1 MKEADPQNP
10 TGKMPGP
17 LMAHLADQAGSVE
30 PPADAVADAVV
41 LALHE
46 DLTPDGDLS
55 AALVPADAV
64 ADGVLASRADGVLAG
79 SACATEAF
87 AQVSDDIE
95 VVWLRADGDRVGAGE
110 TVATVRGPLAP
121 ILTAER
127 TALNFLCRLSGVAT
141 TTARWVEAAGV
152 AAGADSVRIWDT
164 RKTTPGLRALER
176 AAVRAGGGWNHRTN
190 LSHWIMLKD
199 NHLTGTDI
207 ASAVASSRSLWPGR
221 TVHVECETLD
231 QVRESLEAGADALLL
246 DNMTPTSIIT
256 CVAEVHAHGER
267 HGSRPLVEASGG
279 ITVDRVADYAATG
292 VDCISTSALTNGA
305 PSLDLG
311 LDLGPE
317 LDLNRDHQTGER
329 A

>member
-1 MKEADPQNP
+1 MQDPNP
-10 TGKMPGP
+10 QGSAGRLPP
-17 LMAHLADQAGSVE
+17 SLVAHLADQASSVE
-30 PPADAVADAVV
+30 PQIDAVADAVV

-87 AQVSDDIE
+87 AQLSDAIK
-95 VVWLRADGDRVGAGE
+95 VVWLHSDGDRIAPGDV
-110 TVATVRGPLAP
+110 VATVRGPLAP

-141 TTARWVEAAGV
+141 TTARWVEAAG
-152 AAGADSVRIWDT
+152 AARIWDT

-190 LSHWIMLKD
+190 LSHWVMLKD

-207 ASAVASSRSLWPGR
+207 VSAVASSRSLWPAR
-221 TVHVECETLD
+221 TVHVECETLN

-267 HGSRPLVEASGG
+267 HGTRPLVEASGG
-279 ITVDRVADYAATG
+279 ITLDRVADYAATG

-311 LDLGPE
+311 LDLDPDPQRGA
-317 LDLNRDHQTGER
+317 Q

>member
-1 MKEADPQNP
+1 V
-10 TGKMPGP
+10 
-17 LMAHLADQAGSVE
+17 AHLADQASSVE
-30 PPADAVADAVV
+30 PQIDAVADAVV

-87 AQVSDDIE
+87 AQLSDAIE
-95 VVWLRADGDRVGAGE
+95 VVWLYADGDRIAPGDV
-110 TVATVRGPLAP
+110 VATVRGPLAP

-141 TTARWVEAAGV
+141 TTARWVEAAG
-152 AAGADSVRIWDT
+152 AARIWDT

-190 LSHWIMLKD
+190 LSHWVMLKD

-207 ASAVASSRSLWPGR
+207 VSAVASSRSLWPAR
-221 TVHVECETLD
+221 TVHVECETLN

-267 HGSRPLVEASGG
+267 HGTRPLVEASGG
-279 ITVDRVADYAATG
+279 ITLDRVADYAATG

-311 LDLGPE
+311 LDLDPDPQRGA
-317 LDLNRDHQTGER
+317 Q

>member
-1 MKEADPQNP
+1 
-10 TGKMPGP
+10 
-17 LMAHLADQAGSVE
+17 MAHLADQASSVE
-30 PPADAVADAVV
+30 PQIDAVADAVV

-87 AQVSDDIE
+87 AQLSDAIE
-95 VVWLRADGDRVGAGE
+95 VVWLYADGDRIAPGDV
-110 TVATVRGPLAP
+110 VATVRGPLAP

-141 TTARWVEAAGV
+141 TTARWVEAAG
-152 AAGADSVRIWDT
+152 AARIWDT

-190 LSHWIMLKD
+190 LSHWVMLKD

-207 ASAVASSRSLWPGR
+207 VSAVASSRSLWPAR
-221 TVHVECETLD
+221 TVHVECETLN

-267 HGSRPLVEASGG
+267 HGTRPLVEASGG
-279 ITVDRVADYAATG
+279 ITLDRVADYAATG

-311 LDLGPE
+311 LDLDPDPQRGA
-317 LDLNRDHQTGER
+317 Q

>member
-1 MKEADPQNP
+1 V
-10 TGKMPGP
+10 
-17 LMAHLADQAGSVE
+17 AHLADQASSVE
-30 PPADAVADAVV
+30 PQIDAVADAVV

-87 AQVSDDIE
+87 AQLSDAIE
-95 VVWLRADGDRVGAGE
+95 VVWLHSDGDRIAPGDV
-110 TVATVRGPLAP
+110 VATVRGPLAP

-141 TTARWVEAAGV
+141 TTARWVEAAG
-152 AAGADSVRIWDT
+152 AARIWDT

-190 LSHWIMLKD
+190 LSHWVMLKD

-207 ASAVASSRSLWPGR
+207 VSAVASSRSLWPAR
-221 TVHVECETLD
+221 TVHVECETLN

-267 HGSRPLVEASGG
+267 HGTRPLVEASGG
-279 ITVDRVADYAATG
+279 ITLDRVADYAATG

-311 LDLGPE
+311 LDLDPDPQRGA
-317 LDLNRDHQTGER
+317 Q